1 METKTL
7 LALMIASIL
16 IASGCSPGSIEE
28 KAQEAIKIG
37 YIGPLSG
44 PSAVLGMDAIK
55 AIEIA
60 ADEANTKGGIDGALV
75 KVVAEDDQYIPEK
88 TLTAYN
94 KLVQAD
100 DARIILVSTYG
111 GVEALKGQ
119 AKKDGVVLIDPLD
132 CNSQLALADNNIF
145 CLATETESI
154 GESLASYMGEHGMK
168 KAGVLYSTKDNFM
181 SLVADAFKKKLGE
194 SGGSTVEENYA
205 YTDTDFKTQLMK
217 LNEIGPDVIVFL
229 GHDET
234 GLAMKQAREIGVT
247 AQFMATGTITSPGL
261 QESSGGA
268 AEGTLFAYWEPS
280 SENRIARAFEEKFV
294 AKAGRPPIL
303 PLTTHPA
310 YDTMKVLTEKVLPSA
325 VRFPKS
331 EQAIAVKQ
339 ALIGVRGFA
348 GKTGEITMGIDG
360 AVRIKESVF
369 RLEGGKAVREK

>member
-7 LALMIASIL
+7 LAMMIMAIL
-16 IASGCSPGSIEE
+16 ASGCSPRTIDE
-28 KAQEAIKIG
+28 KTPETIKIG

-60 ADEANTKGGIDGALV
+60 ADEANAVGGIDGV
-75 KVVAEDDQYIPEK
+75 PIKVVAEDDQYIPEK

-94 KLVQAD
+94 KLVQFD
-100 DARIILVSTYG
+100 DARIILVATYG
-111 GVEALKGQ
+111 GVSALKGQ
-119 AKKDGVVLIDPLD
+119 AKKDGVVIIDPLD
-132 CNSQLALADNNIF
+132 CNSQLAAVDENIF

-154 GESLASYMGEHGMK
+154 GESLAGHMADKGMK
-168 KAGVLYSTKDNFM
+168 RAGVLYSTKDNFM
-181 SLVADAFKKKLGE
+181 SLVADSFKKKLVE
-194 SGGSTVEENYA
+194 SGGSVVEENYA

-280 SENRIARAFEEKFV
+280 SENALAKAFEEKFA

-325 VRFPKS
+325 ARFPKS

-339 ALIGVRGFA
+339 ALIGVNGYL
-348 GKTGEITMGIDG
+348 GTTGEITMGIDG
-360 AVRIKESVF
+360 AVRIKETVF
-369 RLEGGKAVREK
+369 KLEGGKPVKAK